1 MQVDDSGCDDQ
12 SGRIQHLLGVASLEM
27 ADLCDPAILDTDV
40 GLVRR
45 QPCPIDNRPTFD
57 QLIELCH
64 GSLRVLTLRYSI
76 SSVLVPTSRPHLRLR
91 FQAGFG
97 RDVSRISK
105 AAPKLQ
111 SIALAGSE
119 MEDAT
124 PFATDAEGV
133 WINTA
138 TRCGMSDSGRA
149 YISPKRFTGFPGG
162 IGAPE

>member
-1 MQVDDSGCDDQ
+1 
-12 SGRIQHLLGVASLEM
+12 
-27 ADLCDPAILDTDV
+27 
-40 GLVRR
+40 
-45 QPCPIDNRPTFD
+45 
-57 QLIELCH
+57 
-64 GSLRVLTLRYSI
+64 
-76 SSVLVPTSRPHLRLR
+76 LR

-97 RDVSRISK
+97 RDVFRISK

-124 PFATDAEGV
+124 RFATDAEGV

-149 YISPKRFTGFPGG
+149 YISPKLSLVSLEAL
-162 IGAPE
+162 GAPE